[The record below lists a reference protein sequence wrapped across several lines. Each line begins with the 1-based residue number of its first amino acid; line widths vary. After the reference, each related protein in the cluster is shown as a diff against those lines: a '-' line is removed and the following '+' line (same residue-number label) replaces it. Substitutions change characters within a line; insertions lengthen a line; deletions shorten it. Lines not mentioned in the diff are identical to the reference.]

1 MMVHDLDADRK
12 LIGELQREGHQ
23 AFQVIF
29 DRYWKELYQTS
40 YNRLRDQT
48 AAEDLVQDVF
58 ADLWQ
63 KRQDIYLE
71 TSLRSYL
78 YGSVKYRIIRIF
90 NRGSLHQHAVAHL
103 LSRMSEMEDAVAD
116 VLEYKDLE
124 RSISQTINSFPENMR
139 NIFLLRSE
147 EFTIREIASALGLAE
162 QSVKNN
168 VTDGLKRLK
177 VVLLKTDPDIKRS
190 LYLLLVALIAEK

>member
-63 KRQDIYLE
+63 KRHDIYLE